1 MAIKGSLKLFRPVK
15 VAELKRLGNK
25 YDGGYVV
32 DRVSL
37 NDADCLVNYGVGYNT
52 AFEEDFFR
60 ETGLPT
66 LAFDPT
72 MAGVKPL
79 IEKFKTF
86 HLNTIL
92 RQFKNSVFWL
102 FKARKL
108 KDFKIEFIET
118 GLSDKDSKDYKTLAF
133 HYRKYNLF
141 DKKIILKID
150 VEGAEYAVFNDLKTY
165 DLIQNAI
172 QILLEVHY
180 VEQNIENL
188 LEIVG
193 RITNTHTVIHIHA
206 NNHSGTFRY
215 KDKNVP
221 RTMEITFI
229 LNEYVKEGDHVDSTY
244 PISGLDS
251 PCNRLEEDISLD
263 FFYE

>member
-1 MAIKGSLKLFRPVK
+1 MAIKGSLKIFRPVK
-15 VAELKRLGNK
+15 VNELKRLGNK

-32 DRVSL
+32 DRASL
-37 NDADCLVNYGVGYNT
+37 HDADYLVNYGVGYNT
-52 AFEEDFFR
+52 AFEEDFFQ

-72 MAGVKPL
+72 MIGWKPI

-92 RQFKNSVFWL
+92 RQLKNSVFWS
-102 FKARKL
+102 FKAKKL
-108 KDFKIEFIET
+108 KDFKIKFIET
-118 GLSDKDSKDYKTLAF
+118 GLSEKDSKDYKTLAF
-133 HYRKYNLF
+133 HYKNYDLF

-150 VEGAEYAVFNDLKTY
+150 IEGAEYSIFNDPITY
-165 DLIQNAI
+165 DLIPNAI

-188 LEIVG
+188 MEIIS
-193 RITNTHTVIHIHA
+193 RISTTHTVIHIHA

-215 KDKNVP
+215 NNKDVP

-229 LNEYVKEGDHVDSTY
+229 LNEYVKQGDYVDWEY
-244 PISGLDS
+244 PILGLDS
-251 PCNRLEEDISLD
+251 PCYRLAEDIKLD
-263 FFYE
+263 FFYD